1 MASHRVSWA
10 ASVHEAAHAVARLH
24 VGAPATDTEVLA
36 GGAGM
41 THGTG
46 GQWLCRSTG
55 QYALWDLLTVLLA
68 GGLAEAKVSKRAAC
82 LVFMSNAVDDYAQAR
97 EVIGTLV
104 ASGFAKSE
112 ADAYLRAEAETKA
125 MLRERWE
132 DVRRLA
138 ALLRSSGLAKA
149 GSISLAR
156 EA

>member
-1 MASHRVSWA
+1 
-10 ASVHEAAHAVARLH
+10 
-24 VGAPATDTEVLA
+24 
-36 GGAGM
+36 
-41 THGTG
+41 
-46 GQWLCRSTG
+46 
-55 QYALWDLLTVLLA
+55 
-68 GGLAEAKVSKRAAC
+68 
-82 LVFMSNAVDDYAQAR
+82 MSNAVDDYAQAR

-104 ASGFAKSE
+104 ASGFAKNE

-156 EA
+156 DA